1 MAKVQT
7 WVWVIIGIAAA
18 FVLGMVAL
26 AGAGVY
32 FFSQHVQTRTE
43 TATTATQEFEDMR
56 ARFKGQAPLVRL
68 DSVDRPLIDRR
79 IEDLPASA
87 TKPTDMYILAW
98 DPDKDHVVRLSL
110 PFWILRLGRRKMNF
124 TTGDRDFDLE
134 RLNLN
139 VDQLERVGPI
149 LVLDATTPS
158 GQRVLIWT
166 K

>member
-1 MAKVQT
+1 MAKVKT
-7 WVWVIIGIAAA
+7 WVWVIIGLAVA
-18 FVLGMVAL
+18 FVLGLVGL

-43 TATTATQEFEDMR
+43 SAATATKEFEDQR
-56 ARFKGQAPLVRL
+56 AAFKGQKPLIHL
-68 DSVDRPLIDRR
+68 DTVDRPVIERH

-87 TKPTDMYILAW
+87 TRPTLMYVLAW

-110 PFWILRLGRRKMNF
+110 PFWLLRFGRRKIDF
-124 TTGDRDFDLE
+124 TTGDRDFDLQ

-139 VDQLERVGPI
+139 VEQLERVGPI
-149 LVLDATTPS
+149 LVLDAITPS

-166 K
+166 Q